1 VLDGARRGMVLCRT
15 RMFSPC
21 ASSAGGPARPG
32 PDPLRPHPL
41 LTRYHANEQER
52 RREVNRWFDESAA
65 HYDFITQAMSLGS
78 GHWYRKQALLRA
90 GLAEGM
96 RVLDIACGTGVLAS
110 HAQDIV
116 GVHGL
121 VIGLDPSA
129 GMLAEARRRGVDRR
143 VQAIAEALPLGSE
156 RFDLLSMGYAL
167 RHVADLRATFREYWR
182 VLKPGG
188 KVLILEITP
197 PRSRLPFQLLRF
209 YLGRVIPVV
218 ARLGPGG
225 RDARTLMKYYWDTI
239 ENCVAPPV
247 ILGALEE
254 AGFSS
259 VSRHVEMG
267 IFSEY
272 TAVR

>member
-1 VLDGARRGMVLCRT
+1 MVVCEADMLT
-15 RMFSPC
+15 PST
-21 ASSAGGPARPG
+21 SSAGGPSHPG
-32 PDPLRPHPL
+32 ADPLRPHPV

-52 RREVNRWFDESAA
+52 RRQVNRWFDDSAA
-65 HYDFITQAMSLGS
+65 HYDFITQAMSFGS
-78 GHWYRKQALLRA
+78 GHWYRKKALLRA

-96 RVLDIACGTGVLAS
+96 SVLDVGCGTGVLAS
-110 HAQDIV
+110 RARDIV

-129 GMLAEARRRGVDRR
+129 GMLGEARRRGVDRL
-143 VQAIAEALPLGSE
+143 VQAVAEALPLGSG

-167 RHVADLRATFREYWR
+167 RHVADLRATFREYRR
-182 VLKPGG
+182 VLRPGG
-188 KVLILEITP
+188 RVLILEITP
-197 PRSRLPFQLLRF
+197 PRSRLSFRLLRF
-209 YLGRVIPVV
+209 YLGRVIPRV
-218 ARLGPGG
+218 ARLGRGG
-225 RDARTLMKYYWDTI
+225 HGAQELMKYYWDTI
-239 ENCVAPPV
+239 ENCVAPTV

-259 VSRHVEMG
+259 IGRHVEMG